1 MPTSKKAKLQD
12 QMIGQANINI
22 NLNKIVFEG
31 HSYNFWA

>member
-12 QMIGQANINI
+12 EMIGQANI